1 MIIKILD
8 KESKNL
14 DRLERE
20 VFEALTQ
27 INIVG
32 TVEKHQNFDKF
43 SKFNIKE
50 TPVLIVNNKVKFSG
64 ILPQQEEIR
73 KCIEDELQG

>member
-8 KESKNL
+8 KERENL

-20 VFEALTQ
+20 VFEALTK

-43 SKFNIKE
+43 SKYDIKE
-50 TPVLIVNNKVKFSG
+50 TPVLIVNNKVKVSG
-64 ILPQQEEIR
+64 ELPQQEEII
-73 KCIEDELQG
+73 KYIEEEK

>member
-8 KESKNL
+8 KESETL

-20 VFEALTQ
+20 VFEALTK

-43 SKFNIKE
+43 SKYDIKE

-64 ILPQQEEIR
+64 KIPQTEEII
-73 KCIEDELQG
+73 KCIEEEK

>member
-8 KESKNL
+8 KERENL

-20 VFEALTQ
+20 VFEALTK

-43 SKFNIKE
+43 SKYDIKE
-50 TPVLIVNNKVKFSG
+50 TPVLIVNNKVKVSG
-64 ILPQQEEIR
+64 KLPQIEEII
-73 KCIEDELQG
+73 KYIEEEK